1 MNPNRNIPPPLSV
14 STLNV
19 IKKTNNN
26 YYASKAKAK
35 WTTKSR
41 QKYNLVLN
49 SILIARTWNVKVEAK
64 IMRTLMLLTSL
75 ESEFIMELLILYPA
89 HNLIVNWGR
98 FFPRLKL
105 APGKVVSIVKIY
117 IESVWQKCVSYWP
130 VVGISLNPID
140 KKCVSYL
147 IDQNEIST

>member
-1 MNPNRNIPPPLSV
+1 MWFYCWCYWVILSPMNPNRNIPPPLSV

-19 IKKTNNN
+19 IKKTNND
-26 YYASKAKAK
+26 YYACKTKAK

-41 QKYNLVLN
+41 QKYNLGLK
-49 SILIARTWNVKVEAK
+49 SILIARTSNVKVEAK

-75 ESEFIMELLILYPA
+75 IWIQNGAF
-89 HNLIVNWGR
+89 NLISSTLFDCQSGKILPKVEIGSRKAFLSKHTLNW
-98 FFPRLKL
+98 
-105 APGKVVSIVKIY
+105 
-117 IESVWQKCVSYWP
+117 
-130 VVGISLNPID
+130 ID